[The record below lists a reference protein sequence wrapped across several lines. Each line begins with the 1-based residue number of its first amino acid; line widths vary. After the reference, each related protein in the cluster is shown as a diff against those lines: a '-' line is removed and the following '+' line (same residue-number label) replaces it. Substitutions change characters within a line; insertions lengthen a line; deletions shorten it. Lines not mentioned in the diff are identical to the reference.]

1 MFFELIT
8 RKTDILY
15 VTEQCSFHQTSVE
28 YFEVTILFLCSEPFG
43 GKSLNLIK
51 YTGRAYHHQI
61 GLWVTLWAPSS
72 LVIAIRYL
80 RQNTKTLNQNAKITW
95 HLKRIGKWQ
104 EKRTSGIPNFTIGRW
119 LTDGIMML
127 CKYNWICVSNIKRL
141 CWRHVKNSV
150 SLSLL
155 WVPWVETWKT
165 CESIRI
171 QANHESSTIIS

>member
-1 MFFELIT
+1 MFFELIK

-28 YFEVTILFLCSEPFG
+28 YFKVIILFLCSEPFG

-80 RQNTKTLNQNAKITW
+80 RPNTKTLNQNAKIMR

-127 CKYNWICVSNIKRL
+127 CKYNWICISNIKCL
-141 CWRHVKNSV
+141 CWRHVQSD
-150 SLSLL
+150 LG
-155 WVPWVETWKT
+155 P
-165 CESIRI
+165 
-171 QANHESSTIIS
+171 